1 MNDLLAKYGWKT
13 ILGTVLLAAGEVMD
27 TDIRTAPYSPLV
39 KAAGT
44 VLGGIGIRVAISK
57 EKTCA

>member
-1 MNDLLAKYGWKT
+1 MRDLLAKYGWKT
-13 ILGTVLLAAGEVMD
+13 ILGTLLLAAGEVMD

-57 EKTCA
+57 GAQC

>member
-1 MNDLLAKYGWKT
+1 MSNLLTKYGWKT
-13 ILGTVLLAAGEVMD
+13 ILGTLLLAAGEVMD
-27 TDIRTAPYSPLV
+27 TDIRTAPYSPVV

-44 VLGGIGIRVAISK
+44 VLGGIGLRVAITK

>member
-1 MNDLLAKYGWKT
+1 MRSVLAKYGWKT
-13 ILGTVLLAAGEVMD
+13 ILGTLLLAAGEVMD

-44 VLGGIGIRVAISK
+44 VLGGIGLRVAVAK